1 MSSLDQIAAAIQK
14 LAERYRV
21 SADAVKALLI
31 QRHPFRVRVP
41 GEKGRAAGPPLG
53 ARKPRAKYRHARLQ
67 PCCSSSAPCSMDRAT
82 TDRGILTSAFT
93 QLERQRPS

>member
-1 MSSLDQIAAAIQK
+1 MSSLDQIAAAIQQ

-31 QRHPFRVRVP
+31 QRHPFRARVP

-53 ARKPRAKYRHARLQ
+53 ARRAKYRHARLQ

-82 TDRGILTSAFT
+82 TVRGILTSAFT